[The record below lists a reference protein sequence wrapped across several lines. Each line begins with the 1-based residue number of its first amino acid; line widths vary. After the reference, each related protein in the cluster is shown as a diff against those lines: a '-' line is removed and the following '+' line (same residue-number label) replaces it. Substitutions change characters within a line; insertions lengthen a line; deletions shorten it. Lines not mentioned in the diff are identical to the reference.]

1 MLTVSPVRTPLP
13 PRPPERF
20 VLLVDDHEPTLLSL
34 RQVVERAGHP
44 CVATVCSSEA
54 QGYCLGRKPSVL
66 VTDLA
71 MPRLDGHALGL
82 WIKDRYPTVPILL
95 VTGELLCPDRLERL
109 RETFTAVLTKP
120 LQVDPFLAIL
130 NQVMPSSDC

>member
-1 MLTVSPVRTPLP
+1 MLTVSPVRSSLLP
-13 PRPPERF
+13 RLPDRF
-20 VLLVDDHEPTLLSL
+20 VLLVDDHEPTLQSL

-71 MPRLDGHALGL
+71 MPRMDGHALGL
-82 WIKDRYPTVPILL
+82 WVKDRYPSVPLVL
-95 VTGELLCPDRLERL
+95 VTGELLCPDRLDRL
-109 RETFTAVLTKP
+109 YETFTAVIAKP
-120 LQVDPFLAIL
+120 LQIHPFLELL
-130 NQVMPSSDC
+130 NRVMPSREV

>member
-1 MLTVSPVRTPLP
+1 MLTVSPLRTSLL

-20 VLLVDDHEPTLLSL
+20 VLLVDDDEPTLQSL
-34 RQVVERAGHP
+34 RQVVEHAGHP
-44 CVATVCSSEA
+44 CVATVCPSEA

-66 VTDLA
+66 ITDLT

-82 WIKDRYPTVPILL
+82 WFKNRYPSVPLLL
-95 VTGELLCPDRLERL
+95 VTGELLCPDRLECL

-120 LQVDPFLAIL
+120 LQVHPFLELL
-130 NQVMPSSDC
+130 NRVMPSREG